1 MTSIETADVAI
12 GERANLADTLLA
24 IIPTNP
30 LHALASGDMLS
41 IILFALFVGVILAGL
56 GESGE
61 DVYKRQPW
69 KTLPDAWRNIL
80 RRRKWNWSSRTGAVP
95 CIQDISIPM
104 TQ

>member
-1 MTSIETADVAI
+1 MTTALAITAAILTANVIDPGKGLDMTSIETADVAI

-61 DVYKRQPW
+61 TVGNFFQP
-69 KTLPDAWRNIL
+69 
-80 RRRKWNWSSRTGAVP
+80 V
-95 CIQDISIPM
+95 
-104 TQ
+104 